1 MGISRRLSCAKAHD
15 IIMSGANYISARM
28 RMGISRRLSCAEAHD
43 IIMSGAN
50 YIGEKYEV

>member
-1 MGISRRLSCAKAHD
+1 
-15 IIMSGANYISARM
+15 
-28 RMGISRRLSCAEAHD
+28 MGISRRLSCAEAHD